1 VQFYR
6 FLQTPPSNT
15 SNDNGLND
23 SYYQDNGLNDSDYQD
38 KRVLWDADIHS
49 LDVTIGNTSSMI
61 ESNDSGK

>member
-1 VQFYR
+1 MQQFYR

-15 SNDNGLND
+15 SNGNGLN
-23 SYYQDNGLNDSDYQD
+23 GSDYQD

-61 ESNDSGK
+61 ERNDSGK